1 MSAPEAPLLR
11 VEDLHVTYDTPTG
24 LVRAVSGV
32 SFELG
37 REKLGIVGESGSG
50 KSQTGRAILGLT
62 APGGQVHAQRMEFEG
77 TDLLTADER
86 TMRRIRGAGISMI
99 MQDPKYSLNPVM
111 TVGAQIQEAFLV
123 HRKTSKQEAR
133 ARTLD
138 MLRAVKIRE
147 PERVY
152 KAYPHEVSGGMGQ
165 RIMIAMMMIPEPDII
180 IADEPTSALDV
191 TVQLQVLAVLDDM
204 IRERGMGLIFIS
216 HDLNLIASFCD
227 RILIMYGG
235 KVMEE
240 CAAADLDQAQHPYTR
255 GLLNCLPSLEGGHD
269 DLPVLQR
276 DPSWLTSP
284 GAPGVIEIQGL
295 DVVFGHGRKS
305 FMRYVTSRSRSS
317 GASPMA
323 WSASLARVK
332 PPCYEPLRGCSVA
345 LPGLVARCGSQRS
358 RCRASYARSS
368 FAVVCKWYSRIP
380 SVRCTPR
387 HTVDTIL
394 SEPARVHRLDRIE
407 QRVVHALEEVGL
419 NASFRFRYPHQISGG
434 QRQRV
439 SIARALIT
447 DPEIILLDE
456 PTSALDVSVQ
466 AEVLNLLMRLKRE
479 HGLTY
484 ILVSH
489 NLAVIAHMCE
499 VLIGDAK
506 WRGSGNHECTAV
518 A

>member
-1 MSAPEAPLLR
+1 MTQPEAPLLS

-50 KSQTGRAILGLT
+50 KSQTGRAILGLS
-62 APGGQVHAQRMEFEG
+62 APGGRVRAKRMEFKG
-77 TDLLTADER
+77 ADLLNADER

-111 TVGAQIQEAFLV
+111 TVGAQIAEAFRI
-123 HRKTSKQEAR
+123 HRKTSKREAR
-133 ARTLD
+133 SRTLD

-204 IRERGMGLIFIS
+204 ISERGMGLIFIS

-235 KVMEE
+235 RVMEE
-240 CAAADLDQAQHPYTR
+240 CSAENLHQAQHPYTR

-269 DLPVLQR
+269 ELPVLQR

-284 GAPGVIEIQGL
+284 GA
-295 DVVFGHGRKS
+295 
-305 FMRYVTSRSRSS
+305 S
-317 GASPMA
+317 G
-323 WSASLARVK
+323 
-332 PPCYEPLRGCSVA
+332 
-345 LPGLVARCGSQRS
+345 
-358 RCRASYARSS
+358 
-368 FAVVCKWYSRIP
+368 
-380 SVRCTPR
+380 
-387 HTVDTIL
+387 
-394 SEPARVHRLDRIE
+394 
-407 QRVVHALEEVGL
+407 
-419 NASFRFRYPHQISGG
+419 
-434 QRQRV
+434 
-439 SIARALIT
+439 
-447 DPEIILLDE
+447 
-456 PTSALDVSVQ
+456 
-466 AEVLNLLMRLKRE
+466 
-479 HGLTY
+479 
-484 ILVSH
+484 
-489 NLAVIAHMCE
+489 
-499 VLIGDAK
+499 
-506 WRGSGNHECTAV
+506 
-518 A
+518 

>member
-1 MSAPEAPLLR
+1 MTAPEAPLLT

-24 LVRAVSGV
+24 LVKAVSGV

-62 APGGQVHAQRMEFEG
+62 APGGQVRARRLEFKG
-77 TDLLTADER
+77 TDLLNADER

-111 TVGAQIQEAFLV
+111 TVGAQIAEAFLV

-227 RILIMYGG
+227 RILVMYGG
-235 KVMEE
+235 RIMEE
-240 CAAADLDQAQHPYTR
+240 CAAADLDQARHPYTR
-255 GLLNCLPSLEGGHD
+255 GLLNCLPGLEGGHD
-269 DLPVLQR
+269 ELPVLQR
-276 DPSWLTSP
+276 DPSWLTSSGDP
-284 GAPGVIEIQGL
+284 G
-295 DVVFGHGRKS
+295 
-305 FMRYVTSRSRSS
+305 
-317 GASPMA
+317 
-323 WSASLARVK
+323 
-332 PPCYEPLRGCSVA
+332 
-345 LPGLVARCGSQRS
+345 
-358 RCRASYARSS
+358 
-368 FAVVCKWYSRIP
+368 
-380 SVRCTPR
+380 
-387 HTVDTIL
+387 
-394 SEPARVHRLDRIE
+394 
-407 QRVVHALEEVGL
+407 
-419 NASFRFRYPHQISGG
+419 
-434 QRQRV
+434 
-439 SIARALIT
+439 
-447 DPEIILLDE
+447 
-456 PTSALDVSVQ
+456 
-466 AEVLNLLMRLKRE
+466 
-479 HGLTY
+479 
-484 ILVSH
+484 
-489 NLAVIAHMCE
+489 
-499 VLIGDAK
+499 
-506 WRGSGNHECTAV
+506 
-518 A
+518 